1 MKNRNTRKQCQTE
14 MSDEIFDAAVI
25 GGGPIGGFTALQIA
39 KAGFRIAVIEEHIA
53 PGEPVQCAGLISPR
67 CLDIA
72 DFCRHT
78 VLGEM
83 KGADI
88 HSPAGKPLSIGGD
101 RVQALVID
109 RAAFD
114 RAIIEHAIDSGAV
127 FISGCRVKDIE
138 RGPVQSV
145 ALPGKT
151 LKARLIIGADGAR
164 SVSGR
169 SLGLGNPERILNG
182 FTADVAGLDIEQDR
196 VKVFFG
202 RNLAPNFFAWMI
214 PAGDVTRVGLC
225 VRDAE
230 VPVHAY
236 FKKLFRE
243 GPAAGMLSEG
253 RILGKHSGIIPLGTL
268 EKTFTEGGMVVGDAA
283 GQVKATSGGGIYPG
297 LVCAGL
303 CAKTATEALGEDNL
317 SEGSLAVYQEAWTR
331 NIGDELKKAMMMHR
345 IFSNMDDRELE
356 DVFGMLSNPDILDTV
371 NRVGDIDYPSRLGWL
386 LLRKEPGFLRYAGKF
401 LRHGILD
408 L

>member
-1 MKNRNTRKQCQTE
+1 
-14 MSDEIFDAAVI
+14 
-25 GGGPIGGFTALQIA
+25 
-39 KAGFRIAVIEEHIA
+39 
-53 PGEPVQCAGLISPR
+53 
-67 CLDIA
+67 
-72 DFCRHT
+72 
-78 VLGEM
+78 
-83 KGADI
+83 
-88 HSPAGKPLSIGGD
+88 
-101 RVQALVID
+101 
-109 RAAFD
+109 
-114 RAIIEHAIDSGAV
+114 
-127 FISGCRVKDIE
+127 
-138 RGPVQSV
+138 
-145 ALPGKT
+145 
-151 LKARLIIGADGAR
+151 
-164 SVSGR
+164 
-169 SLGLGNPERILNG
+169 
-182 FTADVAGLDIEQDR
+182 
-196 VKVFFG
+196 
-202 RNLAPNFFAWMI
+202 
-214 PAGDVTRVGLC
+214 
-225 VRDAE
+225 
-230 VPVHAY
+230 
-236 FKKLFRE
+236 
-243 GPAAGMLSEG
+243 MLSEG